1 MSFARVSSARL
12 LRALVVPM
20 NGLQDP
26 ASGLTGLDK
35 NACTSNSM
43 AATTP
48 IVARMDNS
56 ATQRRALAALFA
68 ACAIAFVVLLAA
80 HPGGN
85 SHTIAE
91 SVALEI
97 ATEQVG
103 RIVHGGAILVLMLL
117 LGAHVAFARTTAP
130 STLAATIAVVLFGAG
145 SVLLTGSLVVD
156 GFVVPALA
164 HLFLAAK
171 DSSAQSGIESQI
183 QFAGAVIGVLMP
195 MSLAVFGA
203 SAIAYTR
210 PLMSLGG
217 RARFAGLAVGAAGL
231 GSVLLI
237 GATPSSMRGHAVL
250 GALVLMVLW
259 QFGFVVVLLEK
270 MSLGQARP
278 GQD

>member
-1 MSFARVSSARL
+1 
-12 LRALVVPM
+12 
-20 NGLQDP
+20 
-26 ASGLTGLDK
+26 
-35 NACTSNSM
+35 
-43 AATTP
+43 
-48 IVARMDNS
+48 MDTS
-56 ATQRRALAALFA
+56 ATQRRLLAALFA
-68 ACAIAFVVLLAA
+68 TCAIAFVVLLAA

-85 SHTIAE
+85 PHTIAE

-97 ATEQVG
+97 STEQVG

-117 LGAHVAFARTTAP
+117 LSAHVAFARTTAP
-130 STLAATIAVVLFGAG
+130 ATLAATIAVVLFGAG

-164 HLFLAAK
+164 HLFVAAK

-195 MSLAVFGA
+195 MGLAVFGA

-217 RARFAGLAVGAAGL
+217 RARYSGLAVGAAGL
-231 GSVLLI
+231 GTVLLI

-259 QFGFVVVLLEK
+259 QFGFAVVLSEK
-270 MSLGQARP
+270 TSSGRARP